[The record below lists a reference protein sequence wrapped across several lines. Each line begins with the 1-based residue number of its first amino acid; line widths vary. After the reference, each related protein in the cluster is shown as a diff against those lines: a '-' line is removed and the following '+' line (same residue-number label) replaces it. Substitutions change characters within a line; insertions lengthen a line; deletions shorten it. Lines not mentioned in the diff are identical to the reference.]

1 MSDLLSML
9 LIPAIGYFGWS
20 CGRAFGGSGY
30 AIFMAA
36 LTGVASVVFLSRDTG
51 ANGYDPSGPS
61 VLVMGLACA
70 LAVLSGAF
78 GVAKRRAA
86 LQSAGVKTPKSG

>member
-36 LTGVASVVFLSRDTG
+36 LIGVALVVFLSRDSATG
-51 ANGYDPSGPS
+51 GHDPSAPS
-61 VLVMGLACA
+61 LMVMGLACVLAA
-70 LAVLSGAF
+70 LCGAF

-86 LQSAGVKTPKSG
+86 LQSAGVKPPKSG